1 MNLQYQK
8 LKLNLLLINLFPGIL
23 KRFLRFNVFKDIVI
37 ADYRIIVIK
46 KKIFILKD
54 SNSAIEIP
62 VKRGSR
68 PLKDGVE
75 VIPPFLYYGEY
86 WQNPERNPV
95 YLYQVNLESGE
106 QTIFHKFSNIRHIH
120 FVQQDKFDSNYL
132 IVGTGDLNHES
143 GIYRI
148 NIKAKNIE
156 VIGEGSQTY
165 RAVSIIQTKDYLF
178 WGSDD
183 PDGDNFI
190 YRYSKSNSKL
200 NKLHKLE
207 GPAYYSAT
215 DKKERMYV
223 ATTIE
228 DRKRHRAII
237 YRSTDNGENWEQY
250 KEFKKDIWHAKY
262 FGYGLIEFAENQKV
276 LEELGYKLTGLK
288 EIK

>member
-1 MNLQYQK
+1 MTNTTINRK
-8 LKLNLLLINLFPGIL
+8 LFIIRNTPKLL
-23 KRFLRFNVFKDIVI
+23 KRLLRINIFKVI
-37 ADYRIIVIK
+37 HYNNIKILVIK
-46 KKIFILKD
+46 KKILIIHKSGSSF
-54 SNSAIEIP
+54 EIP

-86 WQNPERNPV
+86 WQNPERKPV

-106 QTIFHKFSNIRHIH
+106 QTIFHEFSNIRHIH
-120 FVQQDKFDSNYL
+120 FVQQDKFDRNYL

-262 FGYGLIEFAENQKV
+262 FGYGLIEFAENQKE
-276 LEELGYKLTGLK
+276 LEELSYKLTGLK

>member
-1 MNLQYQK
+1 MTNTTINRK
-8 LKLNLLLINLFPGIL
+8 LLIIRYTPKLL
-23 KRFLRFNVFKDIVI
+23 KRLLRINIFKVI
-37 ADYRIIVIK
+37 HYNGIKVLVIK
-46 KKIFILKD
+46 KKILIIHKSGSSF
-54 SNSAIEIP
+54 EIP

-68 PLKDGVE
+68 PIKDGVE
-75 VIPPFLYYGEY
+75 IVPPFLYYGEY
-86 WQNPERNPV
+86 WQNSNREPV
-95 YLYQVNLESGE
+95 FLYQVNLEFGE
-106 QTIFHKFSNIRHIH
+106 QTIFYKFKHIRHIH
-120 FVQQDKFDSNYL
+120 FVQLDKFDSNYL
-132 IVGTGDLNHES
+132 LVGTGDLNHES

-148 NIKAKNIE
+148 NIKTKNSE
-156 VIGEGSQTY
+156 AIGEGSQTY

-183 PDGDNFI
+183 PDGNNFI
-190 YRYSKSNSKL
+190 YRYNKSNGKL

-215 DKKERMYV
+215 DKKERMYM

-250 KEFKKDIWHAKY
+250 KEFKKDIWHTKY
-262 FGYGLIEFAENQKV
+262 FGYGLIEFAENQKE
-276 LEELGYKLTGLK
+276 LEELSYKLTGLK

>member
-1 MNLQYQK
+1 MINFK
-8 LKLNLLLINLFPGIL
+8 LFLISSVPNLLKRLLRINIF
-23 KRFLRFNVFKDIVI
+23 KRLSISKYNV
-37 ADYRIIVIK
+37 IVIK
-46 KKIFILKD
+46 KKILIVNHSKKIF
-54 SNSAIEIP
+54 ETP

-75 VIPPFLYYGEY
+75 IVLPFLYYGEY
-86 WQNPERNPV
+86 WQNPERRPV
-95 YLYQVNLESGE
+95 FLYQVNLGTGV
-106 QTIFHKFSNIRHIH
+106 QTIFHEFSHIRHIH

-132 IVGTGDLNHES
+132 LVGTGDLNYES

-148 NIKAKNIE
+148 NIKTKDIE

-183 PDGDNFI
+183 PDGNNFI
-190 YRYSKSNSKL
+190 YRYNKSNGKL

-215 DKKERMYV
+215 DKKERMYM

-250 KEFKKDIWHAKY
+250 KEFKKDIWHTKY
-262 FGYGLIEFAENQKV
+262 FGYGLIEFAENQKE
-276 LEELGYKLTGLK
+276 LEELSYKLTGLK